1 MQGRGYLIRGDA
13 RRIPLGDQSVHMA
26 ATSPPYLGL
35 RDYGLKPSRWPAM
48 SYRPMVGLP
57 PVEVPALECCLGLEP
72 TPEAFVGHL
81 VLVFREV
88 YRVLRDDGTLWLNL
102 GDSYAN
108 DGKWGGETGGKQA
121 YLPDNDRKRVG
132 REKRRTGLAPKN
144 LMGMPWRVAFAL
156 QADGWVLRSDVI
168 WAKSNPMPESVTD
181 RPTRAH
187 EYVFLLSKQ
196 VDYFYDTEAIREPH
210 VRLWD
215 ESNGRGLYAGK
226 GGGFRPNKNNDNPIL
241 PHPSGA
247 NKRTVWPHDAPDWYW
262 AAVWEF
268 AEQYFGGE
276 AFADFVDAFSDA
288 AAQSGEPD
296 VWAISTEACPDAH
309 FATFPRKLVRP
320 MILAGT
326 SEKGCCPGCGAPWRR
341 IVRKDRKP
349 TRPGKE
355 SKIRMPRGWAGN
367 GVPHKAS
374 EWNRSKEEVGNR
386 DPMRHVTEIETVGW
400 GPSCDCPEQPPVPC
414 LVLDCFNGS
423 GKTGEQA
430 LLLGRSYVGM
440 DLSWEYL
447 STIAVDRLE
456 RGLRPHKPRGRP
468 VADPEGQN
476 SLFDIEGV

>member
-1 MQGRGYLIRGDA
+1 MQGRGHLIRGDA
-13 RRIPLGDQSVHMA
+13 RRIPLGDRSVHMA
-26 ATSPPYLGL
+26 ATSPPYYGL

-57 PVEVPALECCLGLEP
+57 AVEVPALECCLGLEP

-102 GDSYAN
+102 GDSYGSGSRKKRVPDRELAARAMASRPQ
-108 DGKWGGETGGKQA
+108 GFGKQ
-121 YLPDNDRKRVG
+121 
-132 REKRRTGLAPKN
+132 

-156 QADGWVLRSDVI
+156 QADGWVLRSAPP
-168 WAKSNPMPESVTD
+168 WLKPSPMPESSGAES
-181 RPTRAH
+181 RPGTGH
-187 EYVFLLSKQ
+187 ESIFLLAKRP
-196 VDYFYDTEAIREPH
+196 DYFYDRFAVLMPCSESTRRDRRVGTVRVFDGERAEGYGVNATQNRRYARNAIGSSGGRNRRTNDWAYESLDDLIGH
-210 VRLWD
+210 HRAYLAHLEKVRSKGGLLVD
-215 ESNGRGLYAGK
+215 ESGD
-226 GGGFRPNKNNDNPIL
+226 P
-241 PHPSGA
+241 
-247 NKRTVWPHDAPDWYW
+247 
-262 AAVWEF
+262 AAFLVASEGSS
-268 AEQYFGGE
+268 E
-276 AFADFVDAFSDA
+276 
-288 AAQSGEPD
+288 
-296 VWAISTEACPDAH
+296 AH

-341 IVRKDRKP
+341 VVRKDRKP
-349 TRPGKE
+349 TRPGKD

-386 DPMRHVTEIETVGW
+386 DPMRHVTEVETVGW
-400 GPSCDCPEQPPVPC
+400 GPSCGCPEQPPVPC
-414 LVLDCFNGS
+414 LVLDPFNGS

-456 RGLRPHKPRGRP
+456 RGLRPHKPRARP

-476 SLFDIEGV
+476 SLFDMEGV